1 MPANLTPQYSQ
12 AEESYKKAKTP
23 EEKLAALK
31 TMLAVLPKHKGTE
44 KIQADLKAR
53 IAETRREVEQ
63 AKQAPKG
70 GASYKMPRQ
79 GAGQIVLVGPPNA
92 GKSQLLT
99 RLTKATP
106 EVAPYPFTTREPHP
120 GMMQWEDVFVQLI
133 DLPPVT
139 ADFLESWQASLIRAA
154 DAAALVISLAD
165 DDGAAQVKEVMEKLT
180 GIKIHLDVGPTR
192 TSDDGRER
200 FLKTLL
206 VATHAD
212 DPEAELRLALL
223 REAAGSRWPISP
235 VSSTTGQGLEEL
247 RTALYQM
254 LGVLRVYTKQP
265 GKPADMSAPFTCP
278 IGSTVFDLAGIIHR
292 ELQENFKSARI
303 WGTDV
308 FPGQT
313 VKRDHV
319 LHDKDVVEI
328 HT

>member
-12 AEESYKKAKTP
+12 AEENYRKAKTP

-53 IAETRREVEQ
+53 ISETRREIEQ
-63 AKQAPKG
+63 AKQASKG
-70 GASYKMPRQ
+70 GVSYKIPRQ

-92 GKSQLLT
+92 GKSQLIT

-106 EVAPYPFTTREPHP
+106 EVAPYPFTTREPYP
-120 GMMQWEDVFVQLI
+120 GMMAWEDVFVQLI

-139 ADFLESWQASLIRAA
+139 ADFLESWQANLIRAA
-154 DAAALVISLAD
+154 DTAALVISLAD
-165 DDGAAQVKEVMEKLT
+165 DEGAAQVEEVIQKLADV
-180 GIKIHLDVGPTR
+180 KIHLDAGPTR

-212 DPEAELRLALL
+212 DPEAELRLELL
-223 REAAGSRWPISP
+223 REATGSRWPLFL

-265 GKPADMSAPFTCP
+265 GKPPDMSAPFTCP

-303 WGTDV
+303 WGTGV